1 MKNLLYVVAGLLIV
15 IWFIVFLSF
24 EVSGYVH
31 LLLAIAGIFIL
42 VRLFFGGQHA
52 GRRR

>member
-1 MKNLLYVVAGLLIV
+1 MKNLFYVVAGLLIV

-31 LLLAIAGIFIL
+31 LLLAVAGIFIL
-42 VRLFFGGQHA
+42 IRVLFGKQLSDK
-52 GRRR
+52 RR